1 MYFIRTKQMSA
12 TIKLCRISHGFFVSK
27 WHRNF
32 EFSIQSLTRYIKYL
46 DTGYITVMLRMLRNA
61 EKETSRIWDI
71 GEKPVNR
78 VLRET
83 W

>member
-1 MYFIRTKQMSA
+1 
-12 TIKLCRISHGFFVSK
+12 
-27 WHRNF
+27 
-32 EFSIQSLTRYIKYL
+32 
-46 DTGYITVMLRMLRNA
+46 MLRNA

-83 W
+83 WWTVVYRRLAAVNYFYHVVESGLPTFRNIVLTDEVTIYDINK